1 MKKFLENMKQ
11 KVLDQKKKA
20 AIRTFKERGTTYSG
34 NTGKSVIT
42 GNETLTLN
50 TKTNELIKKVKEEV
64 EAIHKSTNQ
73 DPEKLLE
80 YVENNGTKV
89 YRVHNAS
96 KILEQV
102 KEHTGFLTPLEGG
115 KALYINTVTGEM
127 GLKTKPLFI
136 INDDTEIDYY
146 MLLREFYL
154 WYSMQKGLD
163 GFDYKTQE
171 LFKKNF
177 RSKGTSGMENL
188 KFEEMGALKE
198 AIARDSEANEFV
210 MEILRQT
217 EGGAKVMKKIQDGGA
232 NI

>member
-1 MKKFLENMKQ
+1 MKNFLESMKQ
-11 KVLDQKKKA
+11 KVLERKKKA
-20 AIRTFKERGTTYSG
+20 AIQEFKKRGTKYSG
-34 NTGKSVIT
+34 STGKSVIT
-42 GNETLTLN
+42 GNETLTLS
-50 TKTNELIKKVKEEV
+50 TKTNELIKQVKEEV
-64 EAIHKSTNQ
+64 NNIHKETKN
-73 DPEKLLE
+73 DPENLLKYIE
-80 YVENNGTKV
+80 EQGTKV

-102 KEHTGFLTPLEGG
+102 KEHTGFITSLEGG
-115 KALYINTVTGEM
+115 KALYINTITGEM
-127 GLKTKPLFI
+127 GLKTKPMFI

-146 MLLREFYL
+146 LLLREFYL

-198 AIARDSEANEFV
+198 AISRDSEANEFV
-210 MEILRQT
+210 MEILRHT
-217 EGGAKVMKKIQDGGA
+217 EGGANVMKKMQEGGA
-232 NI
+232 DI